1 MMVSK
6 MQLRSVG
13 EMCPGYVQSRNIS
26 WTLAA
31 ENIENDVSCETCLHW
46 KDNRCKIDLFDE
58 VLSSLDQT

>member
-1 MMVSK
+1 MVSK

-13 EMCPGYVQSRNIS
+13 EMCPGYVQAHNIS

-31 ENIENDVSCETCLHW
+31 EDNEKEVSCETCIHW
-46 KDNRCKIDLFDE
+46 KDNRCKINLFDE

>member
-13 EMCPGYVQSRNIS
+13 KMCPGYVQAHNIS

-31 ENIENDVSCETCLHW
+31 ENIENEVSCETCIHW
-46 KDNRCKIDLFDE
+46 KNNKCKINLFDD